1 MDRPLL
7 CPCLCPPSSSY
18 CSCSASIKYS
28 EHRTVSSKLARES
41 SAFSSS
47 SPSMSRIVRV
57 SFTDEDATDS
67 SSDEEGRGPASRF
80 RVKKYVNE
88 IRIEDESVP
97 RAGNRAASGERRFS
111 NGKAR
116 PKVKQQQQQQAVPE
130 GGRRYRGVRQRPWGR
145 WAAEIRD
152 PVKRTR
158 VWLGTYDTAEEA
170 ARAYDR
176 EAIRLKGPDAQTN
189 FARPMIN
196 VVTAVPDSAKGGGEV
211 GRNRSL
217 SSPTSVLRFQTTYEA
232 EPESKAGG
240 GRGGWPLAQQV
251 PEEEGCLLDPVFL
264 RGFFDPE
271 SPGPVFLEE
280 ITGADSFLKDD
291 VDQACFEFLE
301 EDLGSCKWDV
311 DNYFQDP
318 LALH

>member
-7 CPCLCPPSSSY
+7 CPCLCPPSSFY
-18 CSCSASIKYS
+18 CSCSASINYS
-28 EHRTVSSKLARES
+28 EHRTVSNKLVRES
-41 SAFSSS
+41 SAFSSSS

-97 RAGNRAASGERRFS
+97 RAGNRAATGERRFS

-116 PKVKQQQQQQAVPE
+116 PKVKQQQQQAVPE

-251 PEEEGCLLDPVFL
+251 PEEEGLSV
-264 RGFFDPE
+264 G
-271 SPGPVFLEE
+271 SGFLE
-280 ITGADSFLKDD
+280 GLLRPGKSRPGFLGRDYRGRL
-291 VDQACFEFLE
+291 VPERRCRSGVLRV
-301 EDLGSCKWDV
+301 LGRRSRV
-311 DNYFQDP
+311 V
-318 LALH
+318 